1 LIIQTKGP
9 APGSSSA
16 AELKIDGI
24 TEPEI
29 LREFIK
35 MQMQERTSNAAE
47 GIKTSSVD
55 EKILEELVAVRS
67 LLGEKQ
73 S

>member
-1 LIIQTKGP
+1 
-9 APGSSSA
+9 
-16 AELKIDGI
+16 
-24 TEPEI
+24 
-29 LREFIK
+29 